1 MYFLPKIHK
10 RLSNI
15 PGRTVISNFGTP
27 TEKASE
33 FLDSHLIIIMQEDSG
48 CFINKMNDIVNI
60 PENVILAIPDVVV
73 LSQLFH
79 IRLGSK
85 CIKMLWKRENK
96 SIFWLENYAISQSL
110 CSKTK
115 FLDLMVLLNNKFQKR
130 PLVQNVLPL
139 TPVYL

>member
-1 MYFLPKIHK
+1 M
-10 RLSNI
+10 
-15 PGRTVISNFGTP
+15 ISNFGTP

-85 CIKMLWKRENK
+85 CIKML
-96 SIFWLENYAISQSL
+96 
-110 CSKTK
+110 
-115 FLDLMVLLNNKFQKR
+115 
-130 PLVQNVLPL
+130 
-139 TPVYL
+139 

>member
-27 TEKASE
+27 AEKASE